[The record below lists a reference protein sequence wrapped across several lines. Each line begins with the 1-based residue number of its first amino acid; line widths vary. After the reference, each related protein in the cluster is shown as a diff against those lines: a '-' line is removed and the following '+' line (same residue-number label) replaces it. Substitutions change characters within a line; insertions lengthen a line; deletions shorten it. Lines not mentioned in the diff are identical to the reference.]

1 MPTPLSRSR
10 IVLLSLA
17 SLLLLTFLAF
27 VFVDYNAFLS
37 HRRHSSPHDDLTFFI
52 PWDAIPPV
60 AMHIQTSV
68 HYALDTPLG
77 IAEWKALIPPTG
89 HLIHLPSP
97 DPPASSHIILDD
109 QKGVEGNGGEVEV
122 EVEYEEY
129 TPTLLHQLKCLDI
142 LRESYVLSRSMRNS
156 SPYTTSSYLNL
167 TSPPHTP
174 MDWSSP
180 PSTSSSHSSPASS
193 DAEADGRYPTSY
205 SGLTRHCLAYLHQS
219 ILCSANTG
227 LESSAADDGAPR
239 ERFEKGCR
247 DWGVVYGEVE
257 RNWGVWRGI
266 VGEEEGGEREREE

>member
-1 MPTPLSRSR
+1 
-10 IVLLSLA
+10 
-17 SLLLLTFLAF
+17 
-27 VFVDYNAFLS
+27 
-37 HRRHSSPHDDLTFFI
+37 
-52 PWDAIPPV
+52 
-60 AMHIQTSV
+60 MHIQTSV

-97 DPPASSHIILDD
+97 DPPASSHIFIDN
-109 QKGVEGNGGEVEV
+109 KEGNERTEV

-142 LRESYVLSRSMRNS
+142 LRKSYVLSRSMRNS

-174 MDWSSP
+174 IDWSSP
-180 PSTSSSHSSPASS
+180 PSSSPSTL
-193 DAEADGRYPTSY
+193 DERYPTAY

-247 DWGVVYGEVE
+247 DWGRVYGEVE

-266 VGEEEGGEREREE
+266 VAEGEGGERE

>member
-1 MPTPLSRSR
+1 
-10 IVLLSLA
+10 
-17 SLLLLTFLAF
+17 
-27 VFVDYNAFLS
+27 
-37 HRRHSSPHDDLTFFI
+37 
-52 PWDAIPPV
+52 
-60 AMHIQTSV
+60 MHIQTSV

-97 DPPASSHIILDD
+97 DPIASSHVYIDD
-109 QKGVEGNGGEVEV
+109 DHNSAKRQEREV

-174 MDWSSP
+174 IDWSAP
-180 PSTSSSHSSPASS
+180 LSSSSSPNVNL
-193 DAEADGRYPTSY
+193 DERYPTSY
-205 SGLTRHCLAYLHQS
+205 SGLTRHCLSYLHQS

-247 DWGVVYGEVE
+247 DWGRVYGEVE

-266 VGEEEGGEREREE
+266 VGGEGGEEG